1 MLLCRSLDC
10 FGILRVDDLSDCSQ
24 LVVPG
29 PHFLDYFQS
38 APELFVFE
46 PAERDDVD
54 ALAGASANPAIRFV
68 GFDVFNL
75 VRRPTVAMLQA
86 GVRESHYRQGGQ

>member
-10 FGILRVDDLSDCSQ
+10 FGILGVDDLSDCSQ
-24 LVVPG
+24 LIVPG
-29 PHFLDYFQS
+29 PHFLDYFQF

-46 PAERDDVD
+46 LAERDDVD
-54 ALAGASANPAIRFV
+54 ALAGTSARLAILFV
-68 GFDVFNL
+68 CFDVFNL
-75 VRRPTVAMLQA
+75 VRRRTVAMLQA